1 MIYTRFAAN
10 PIRNIGALL
19 IPASI
24 LGMWLSGVTM
34 RLTRTMVLEVLRQDY
49 VRTAWAKGLRE
60 RVVVLRHVLRNS
72 LLPVVTMV
80 GLMLPVMVGG
90 AVIVESLFQLPGL
103 GSLLVYAIERRDY
116 PIISGVNLMV
126 AGFVLIA
133 NVLIDLSYSYLDPR
147 IRYT

>member
-1 MIYTRFAAN
+1 MIYTRFTAN
-10 PIRNIGALL
+10 PIRNITSLL

-49 VRTAWAKGLRE
+49 VRTAWAKGLGE

-80 GLMLPVMVGG
+80 GLMLQVMVGG

-103 GSLLVYAIERRDY
+103 GSLLVFAIERRDY
-116 PIISGVNLMV
+116 PIISGVNLVV
-126 AGFVLIA
+126 AGFVLIV

>member
-1 MIYTRFAAN
+1 
-10 PIRNIGALL
+10 
-19 IPASI
+19 
-24 LGMWLSGVTM
+24 MWLSGVTM
-34 RLTRTMVLEVLRQDY
+34 RLTRTMALEVLRQDY

-103 GSLLVYAIERRDY
+103 GSLLVFAIERRDY
-116 PIISGVNLMV
+116 PIISGVNLVV
-126 AGFVLIA
+126 AGFVLIV

>member
-24 LGMWLSGVTM
+24 LGMWLSGATM

>member
-1 MIYTRFAAN
+1 
-10 PIRNIGALL
+10 
-19 IPASI
+19 
-24 LGMWLSGVTM
+24 M

-60 RVVVLRHVLRNS
+60 RVVVIRHVLRNS

-103 GSLLVYAIERRDY
+103 GSLPVFAIERRDY
-116 PIISGVNLMV
+116 PIVSGVNLVV
-126 AGFVLIA
+126 AG
-133 NVLIDLSYSYLDPR
+133 SC
-147 IRYT
+147 